1 MFLKIISV
9 AHSKRRFMSC
19 RRRVASQDTILSWQQ
34 ICWFVVLP
42 FCDWKKKKG
51 FFVLWNSNSHYRHQV
66 RKQWELSW
74 TFAVMLFEVQGFFI
88 TPSFLLWEEI
98 LKQRN
103 QNFYSQHVSGSAKSK
118 NYWFIKGFKKIV
130 CKWKYFPNFLLC
142 NFSEVLNIVAK
153 FKMLHIASTA
163 GKSRSCSL
171 KSPFLSLAKY
181 ENLIWEICSLSQS
194 IINSPVLKVIFHSLV
209 SSALVL
215 PPINE
220 LVNDKN
226 QAVSWCR
233 ISETMQIDTLWIP
246 CPEFMIGSGNWMY
259 LL

>member
-1 MFLKIISV
+1 MGTELNFCCNAFWSPRVFYHSLFLAV
-9 AHSKRRFMSC
+9 GGNPETAQSKLLFSACFWFSKEQELLIHKRF
-19 RRRVASQDTILSWQQ
+19 
-34 ICWFVVLP
+34 
-42 FCDWKKKKG
+42 K
-51 FFVLWNSNSHYRHQV
+51 
-66 RKQWELSW
+66 
-74 TFAVMLFEVQGFFI
+74 
-88 TPSFLLWEEI
+88 
-98 LKQRN
+98 
-103 QNFYSQHVSGSAKSK
+103 
-118 NYWFIKGFKKIV
+118 KKIV

-153 FKMLHIASTA
+153 FKMLHTASTA

-246 CPEFMIGSGNWMY
+246 CPEFMIGSWNWMY